1 MGITQA
7 FFSLHKIYSLGLFY
21 LIIQEITMG
30 PPSPLQ
36 SPARSSQTWSTRFS
50 LTRNLTPRSSENA
63 PPRSVRWTEKT
74 VQHRMK
80 KRRRRSL
87 LWSTVWP
94 VRDGAVIIIKAF
106 LILRLHF
113 HSHHSVPTTNIP
125 RISIY
130 SHEVS
135 IKSQMQSKT
144 LTASLCQRVQDT
156 LPVFPP
162 RVPSRITAL

>member
-1 MGITQA
+1 
-7 FFSLHKIYSLGLFY
+7 
-21 LIIQEITMG
+21 MG

-63 PPRSVRWTEKT
+63 PPQSVRWTEKT

-80 KRRRRSL
+80 KRKRRSL

-94 VRDGAVIIIKAF
+94 VRDGFPDLVF
-106 LILRLHF
+106 LLFIVGCKPVETSFSFPSFCSHNK
-113 HSHHSVPTTNIP
+113 HSQ
-125 RISIY
+125 
-130 SHEVS
+130 HEVS

-162 RVPSRITAL
+162 RVPSHSIVMAGDRRILGRMN